1 MKVVMTL
8 TARDEAD
15 IVDEQLAFHLAIGVD
30 FVIAADNES
39 TDGTTEILEKY
50 ARNGC
55 LHRIEAPDPF
65 LQIELVTEMARVA
78 TTRFGADWVINS
90 DADEFWWPRSGM
102 LKEILAAVPRRFGG
116 VRGMWRNFPPRPE
129 AAGSFA
135 ERMTVRSQ
143 KPVDELHPFN
153 THFKT
158 LHRGSP
164 DVEVGG
170 GNHDV
175 AGSGVTPLH
184 AWYPIDVLHFPI
196 RSFEQFER
204 KFMRHW
210 EVTSVDGEATNPFYN
225 RIRDAH
231 REGRLEELYDSYVV
245 GDDELGRGSANGTL
259 VADTRLRDALR
270 SLRGDAPLLE
280 LNDSKIDA
288 GYLVE
293 LGYLEDHGP
302 FVRAQ
307 RRLEALEGRVSQ
319 VERGIPVRLSSR
331 LRGNV
336 ATLGNR

>member
-50 ARNGC
+50 ARDGY
-55 LHRIEAPDPF
+55 LHRIPVSDPF
-65 LQIELVTEMARVA
+65 LQIELVTEMARTAAV
-78 TTRFGADWVINS
+78 RFGADWVINS
-90 DADEFWWPRSGM
+90 DADEFWWPRSGT
-102 LKEILAAVPRRFGG
+102 LKEILAAVPKRFGS
-116 VRGMWRNFPPRPE
+116 VRGMWRNFAPRPE
-129 AAGSFA
+129 QAGSFA

-143 KPVDELHPFN
+143 RPVDELHPFN

-158 LHRGSP
+158 IHRAAP

-175 AGSGVTPLH
+175 RGTGVTPLH

-210 EVTSVDGEATNPFYN
+210 HVTSVDGVATNPFYN
-225 RIRDAH
+225 RIREAH
-231 REGRLEELYDSYVV
+231 REGRLEELFDSYVV
-245 GDDELGRGSANGTL
+245 DDGALARGLADGTL
-259 VADTRLRDALR
+259 VEDTRLRDALR
-270 SLRGDAPLLE
+270 SLHAEARLKLC
-280 LNDSKIDA
+280 DSEIDP

-293 LGYLEDHGP
+293 FGYLEDHSP
-302 FVRAQ
+302 FARAQ
-307 RRLEALEGRVSQ
+307 RRIDALETRLSH
-319 VERGIPVRLSSR
+319 VESGLPVRLSRR
-331 LRGNV
+331 LRLTAAG
-336 ATLGNR
+336 